1 MRAKKSLGQ
10 NFLKCSWVSDE
21 MIKMSELKTG
31 DTILEIGPGKGA
43 LTQKLLAKGA
53 RVVAVEKDENLAE
66 FLKDK
71 FSNEISKGQLKLF
84 IKDIKDIKDTELK
97 QMGKYKLVA
106 NIPYYITGEI
116 IRSFLEAVSQPESL
130 TILVQKEVA
139 DRIVNQKGNILK
151 MSVLYYGKA
160 EKSKKVP
167 ASCFTPKPKVDSAI
181 LHIKT
186 TDAPSLHRP
195 HREIFFKVIHSGFAH
210 KRKKLKNN
218 LALTFQEQAVANA
231 FSQLGLN
238 NNTRAEELSF
248 NDWCELARLLE

>member
-1 MRAKKSLGQ
+1 MVKLSQLNG
-10 NFLKCSWVSDE
+10 SD
-21 MIKMSELKTG
+21 TV
-31 DTILEIGPGKGA
+31 LEIGPGKGA
-43 LTQKLLAKGA
+43 LTEKLLQSGA
-53 RVVAVEKDENLAE
+53 RVLAVEKDKELLN

-71 FSNEISKGQLKLF
+71 FADEISKGQLKLV
-84 IKDIKDIKDTELK
+84 IKDIKDIKDTELEEIAP
-97 QMGKYKLVA
+97 YKLIA

-116 IRSFLEAVSQPESL
+116 IRKFLDIVYQPESL
-130 TILVQKEVA
+130 TLLVQKEVA
-139 DRIVNQKGNILK
+139 DRIVNQKGSILK

-186 TDAPSLHRP
+186 NDAPSLHLP
-195 HREIFFKVIHSGFAH
+195 CKEVFFKVIHSGFAH

-218 LALTFQEQAVANA
+218 LSLTFRKDTVENA

-238 NNTRAEELSF
+238 NSVRAEELSF
-248 NDWCELARLLE
+248 NEWCELARLLK